1 MGVQVGREGG
11 VGEDLPLHLAAAAG
25 AGAGS
30 QRGEQAGRECVRT
43 HLGIQDMYQTSVDTG
58 SGGSC

>member
-11 VGEDLPLHLAAAAG
+11 VGEDLPLHLAAG
-25 AGAGS
+25 AGGGS
-30 QRGEQAGRECVRT
+30 QRGEQPGRECVRT
-43 HLGIQDMYQTSVDTG
+43 PLGIQDMYQTSVDTG